1 MKKVVREEQV
11 SLCRLSEEP
20 QGVERTSNGAGMF
33 CGAGAQTIELEAAR
47 AYYIKVCFGFL
58 S

>member
-33 CGAGAQTIELEAAR
+33 CGAGTPIIALDDVR
-47 AYYIKVCFGFL
+47 AYY
-58 S
+58 